1 MVEVEKESIIK
12 IDDNNLKSLA
22 ILKSVLFTLT
32 NGGDI
37 DNFDIVSAL
46 EAVQDY
52 LTNTNELFS
61 VGI

>member
-32 NGGDI
+32 NGGDL
-37 DNFDIVSAL
+37 DDFDIVSAL